1 MLVVVVGKGTEGEEG
16 KKGLLAADGEGSV
29 GVYAYAVISKQGDG
43 KVTVKKEDD
52 PGPVGTL
59 LGGSVAALIGLL
71 GGPGA
76 SVVAWTA
83 GAYARFGVQLE
94 RDPIGGDSPPDG
106 GTLQTPNVNAV
117 FARHHADRTK
127 SARS

>member
-59 LGGSVAALIGLL
+59 LGGSGAALNGLL

-76 SVVAWTA
+76 RGGGGAA
-83 GAYARFGVQLE
+83 GAKPRVCFEAGRAPDRARFLPHRWKTHE
-94 RDPIGGDSPPDG
+94 P
-106 GTLQTPNVNAV
+106 
-117 FARHHADRTK
+117 
-127 SARS
+127 